1 MKNRDSERTVR
12 GGLLSNEMIK
22 INRQTG
28 FRAVMIVVLVIG
40 MILALIMS
48 AVTASLHLDDS
59 LEDKQKAY
67 LDEAEEFRDL
77 AARTS
82 GDSSRN
88 FSLMAKYSEICAE
101 SMGYFIDND
110 NPEWKYKHYFDLYN
124 NARARLYAAEAIC
137 DYTYT
142 VNELMSSDFGPV
154 LKAEGQFSTAV
165 YVSDPEFNC
174 FMRID
179 SEGTYVRISDTEFLE
194 LVREEVKAVT
204 SYIEVAD
211 FSYELARML
220 NEAVAQLV
228 STNETL
234 AEYKTQIDAGSRDS
248 ELKYAYDKAVLKAE
262 GQEMLVEAY
271 RWLYDNNVAYG
282 SWQLKTVTDGMDS
295 AAYDLGNHAV
305 PDRQLF
311 EQMGLAKSYEY
322 ERYAASREKSAE
334 EARTALRVFRYSLEN
349 DIPTPQMASKPV
361 RELVKI
367 GISYIRGLILIVCV
381 VLAGTT
387 VANEFSSGTVRL
399 LLTHPRKRRRVL
411 TSKIFSVLIW
421 TAGLYAAVALEF
433 VLVSSVV
440 LRGVGDLFV
449 PDLYC
454 VGGTVFSLPG
464 IVRIVE
470 ALAFGLLPA
479 LLCASLAL
487 LFACLTGKAAFSVAL
502 PLVINMMSGTVSM
515 FARTLAEILPWLCF
529 TILPYFNMSPFVH
542 DPTAAYS
549 RIEVLSEIFGSSSV
563 SYGLDAWAGV
573 AIFALHIGAVVVL
586 SYVSFTKRQIK
597 S

>member
-1 MKNRDSERTVR
+1 MKNLNSERTVR
-12 GGLLSNEMIK
+12 GGLLRNEMIK

-28 FRAVMIVVLVIG
+28 FRVVMIVVLVIG
-40 MILALIMS
+40 LLTAVIMA
-48 AVTASLHLDDS
+48 AVTAYLGRDDS
-59 LEDKQKAY
+59 LEYKRESY
-67 LDEAEEFRDL
+67 LDDADEYRDL

-88 FSLMAKYSEICAE
+88 FALMAKYSEICAE
-101 SMGYFIDND
+101 SLGYFIDNEIPD
-110 NPEWKYKHYFDLYN
+110 WKYEYFFNLYN
-124 NARARLYAAEAIC
+124 NARAKLYAAEAIC

-142 VNELMSSDFGPV
+142 VDELMSSDFGPA
-154 LKAEGQFSTAV
+154 LEASGQFSTAV

-179 SEGTYVRISDTEFLE
+179 SEGVYVRISNTEFLG
-194 LVREEVKAVT
+194 LVREEVKTVAN
-204 SYIEVAD
+204 YIEVAD

-220 NEAVAQLV
+220 NEAEAQLAA
-228 STNETL
+228 TKETL
-234 AEYKTQIDAGSRDS
+234 AEYGTQTNAGSSD
-248 ELKYAYDKAVLKAE
+248 KYAYDRAVLTAE

-271 RWLYDNNVAYG
+271 RWLYDNNVAYD
-282 SWQLKTVTDGMDS
+282 SWQLKTVTDGM
-295 AAYDLGNHAV
+295 AAAARDLGNHAV

-311 EQMGLAKSYEY
+311 EQMGLAESYKY
-322 ERYAASREKSAE
+322 ERFAASEEKSAE

-361 RELVKI
+361 KSLIKS
-367 GISYIRGLILIVCV
+367 GISFMRGLILIVCV
-381 VLAGTT
+381 VMTGAT

-421 TAGLYAAVALEF
+421 TVGLYAAVALEF
-433 VLVSSVV
+433 VLVGSVV

-454 VGGTVFSLPG
+454 VGGTVFSLPS

-470 ALAFGLLPA
+470 ALAFGLLPG

-487 LFACLTGKAAFSVAL
+487 LFACLTGKAALSVAL
-502 PLVINMMSGTVSM
+502 PLVMNMMSGTVSM
-515 FARTLAEILPWLCF
+515 IARMLAERFPWLCF

-549 RIEVLSEIFGSSSV
+549 QLDIASALFGSSSV

-573 AIFALHIGAVVVL
+573 AIFALHIGALVVL

>member
-1 MKNRDSERTVR
+1 MKNRNSERTVR
-12 GGLLSNEMIK
+12 GGLLRNEMIK

-40 MILALIMS
+40 LLTAVIMA
-48 AVTASLHLDDS
+48 AVTAQMDRHWSLEYMQESYLDD
-59 LEDKQKAY
+59 
-67 LDEAEEFRDL
+67 AEEFRDN
-77 AARTS
+77 AAVTS
-82 GDSSRN
+82 GDTARN
-88 FSLMAKYSEICAE
+88 FRLMAEYSEVCAE
-101 SMGYFIDND
+101 SLGYFIDNEIPD
-110 NPEWKYKHYFDLYN
+110 WKYEYFFNLYN
-124 NARARLYAAEAIC
+124 NARVKLHAAEAIC
-137 DYTYT
+137 NYTYT
-142 VNELMSSDFGPV
+142 VDELMSSDFV
-154 LKAEGQFSTAV
+154 SALEASGQFSTAV

-174 FMRID
+174 FIRID
-179 SEGTYVRISDTEFLE
+179 SEGTYVRISNTEFLG
-194 LVREEVKAVT
+194 LVREEVKTVT
-204 SYIEVAD
+204 NYIEVSD

-220 NEAVAQLV
+220 NEAEAQLAA
-228 STNETL
+228 TNETL
-234 AEYKTQIDAGSRDS
+234 AEYKTHIDAGGRDS
-248 ELKYAYDKAVLKAE
+248 ELKYAYDKAVLTAE

-271 RWLYDNNVAYG
+271 RWLYDNNVAYD

-311 EQMGLAKSYEY
+311 EQMGLAESYKY
-322 ERYAASREKSAE
+322 ERFAASEEKSAE
-334 EARTALRVFRYSLEN
+334 SARTALRVFRYSLEN
-349 DIPTPQMASKPV
+349 DIPTPQMASKPIKS
-361 RELVKI
+361 LIKS
-367 GISYIRGLILIVCV
+367 GISFMRGLILIVCV
-381 VLAGTT
+381 VMTGAT

-433 VLVSSVV
+433 VLISSVV
-440 LRGVGDLFV
+440 FRGVGDLFV

-470 ALAFGLLPA
+470 ALAFGLLPG

-502 PLVINMMSGTVSM
+502 PLVMNMMSGTVSLV
-515 FARTLAEILPWLCF
+515 ARMLAERYPWLCF

-549 RIEVLSEIFGSSSV
+549 QLDIASALFGSSSV

-573 AIFALHIGAVVVL
+573 AIFALHIGALVVL

>member
-1 MKNRDSERTVR
+1 MKNRNSERTVR
-12 GGLLSNEMIK
+12 GGLLRNEMIK

-40 MILALIMS
+40 LLTAVIMA
-48 AVTASLHLDDS
+48 AVTAQMDRHWSLEYMQESYLDD
-59 LEDKQKAY
+59 
-67 LDEAEEFRDL
+67 AEEFRDN
-77 AARTS
+77 AAVTS
-82 GDSSRN
+82 GDTARN
-88 FSLMAKYSEICAE
+88 FRLMAEYSEVCAE
-101 SMGYFIDND
+101 SLGYFIDNEIPD
-110 NPEWKYKHYFDLYN
+110 WKYEYFFNLYN
-124 NARARLYAAEAIC
+124 NARVKLHAAEAIC
-137 DYTYT
+137 NYTYT
-142 VNELMSSDFGPV
+142 VDELMSSDFGST
-154 LKAEGQFSTAV
+154 LEASGQFSTAV

-179 SEGTYVRISDTEFLE
+179 SEGTYVRISNTEFLG
-194 LVREEVKAVT
+194 LVREEVKTVT
-204 SYIEVAD
+204 NYIEVAD

-220 NEAVAQLV
+220 NEAEAQLAA
-228 STNETL
+228 TNETL
-234 AEYKTQIDAGSRDS
+234 AEYKTHLDAGSRDS
-248 ELKYAYDKAVLKAE
+248 ELKYAYDKTVLTAE

-271 RWLYDNNVAYG
+271 RWLYDNNVAYD

-311 EQMGLAKSYEY
+311 EQMGLAESYKY
-322 ERYAASREKSAE
+322 ERFAASEEKSAE
-334 EARTALRVFRYSLEN
+334 SARTALRVFRYSLEN
-349 DIPTPQMASKPV
+349 DIPTPQMASKPIKS
-361 RELVKI
+361 LIKS
-367 GISYIRGLILIVCV
+367 GISFMRGLILIVCV
-381 VLAGTT
+381 VMTGAT

-433 VLVSSVV
+433 VLISSVV
-440 LRGVGDLFV
+440 FRGVGDLFV

-470 ALAFGLLPA
+470 ALAFGLLPG

-502 PLVINMMSGTVSM
+502 PLVMNMMSGTVSLV
-515 FARTLAEILPWLCF
+515 ARMLAERYPWLCF

-549 RIEVLSEIFGSSSV
+549 QLDIASALFGSSSV

-573 AIFALHIGAVVVL
+573 AIFALHIGALVVL